1 MVGANEKTMVE
12 MDEKAVD
19 GKVIEVRDLDVYLK
33 VRDGR
38 LHVVRE

>member
-1 MVGANEKTMVE
+1 MVE
-12 MDEKAVD
+12 MDERAVD

-38 LHVVRE
+38 LQLHLGG